1 MVAPWVSS
9 SIQFIRFELQSPNC
23 GFADA
28 NLEEE
33 QPPNEPT
40 STLSRTPTLST
51 DSQIQ
56 KGQIHHSTGLD
67 QVREDAWDRFV
78 PFLQHPPAA
87 RKVIY
92 RACQAVA
99 YWIEVVYNRRRRH

>member
-1 MVAPWVSS
+1 MVAPWVGV
-9 SIQFIRFELQSPNC
+9 IPIHFIRIELPAPNC
-23 GFADA
+23 EFADA

-40 STLSRTPTLST
+40 STLSRTPTLSP

-67 QVREDAWDRFV
+67 
-78 PFLQHPPAA
+78 L
-87 RKVIY
+87 I
-92 RACQAVA
+92 
-99 YWIEVVYNRRRRH
+99 